1 MSLVAE
7 AEKAEDIAAG
17 FSKFLSALPDQAT
30 EVTALISELYA
41 ISSALRD
48 LDTTVQ
54 SREYG
59 LNVPLIEKDLELV
72 RLSLAYTLKD
82 VFDKFGDV
90 DTGPNLP
97 TIGAYRQ
104 IWKDI
109 WIHFKTERRG
119 TLCERLENYRRFILE
134 LGYVMKR

>member
-7 AEKAEDIAAG
+7 AEKAQDIGAG
-17 FSKFLSALPDQAT
+17 FSKFLDALPDQAT

-59 LNVPLIEKDLELV
+59 ANVGLIKEDLELV
-72 RLSLAYTLKD
+72 TLSLAYTLKD
-82 VFDKFGDV
+82 VFDLFGDI
-90 DTGPNLP
+90 DTGTDLP

-104 IWKDI
+104 TWKDI
-109 WIHFKTERRG
+109 CLHFKAERRG
-119 TLCERLENYRRFILE
+119 TLCIRLEKYRRFILE
-134 LGYVMKR
+134 LGCIMKR